1 MNVPGNVTSMGT
13 GALERELNEIED
25 RLKHFDGEQEK
36 LYRDALKKE
45 ALKRGYDVEYITKR
59 VSYIK
64 LIRK

>member
-1 MNVPGNVTSMGT
+1 MPGNVASMGP

-36 LYRDALKKE
+36 LYRDALKEE
-45 ALKRGYDVEYITKR
+45 ALKRGYDIKYITKR

-64 LIRK
+64 LIRQ

>member
-45 ALKRGYDVEYITKR
+45 ALKRGYDVKYITKR
-59 VSYIK
+59 VSYIR